1 MKKNMIKIITG
12 DDEENLSE
20 QDMLKNAKKLIQ
32 SRIQENDAFS

>member
-1 MKKNMIKIITG
+1 MIKIITG

>member
-20 QDMLKNAKKLIQ
+20 QDMLKNAKKLI
-32 SRIQENDAFS
+32 